1 MDGTLYWRVG
11 MRGKGEG
18 YTVYTRDTRML
29 IQGQLH
35 LCLRKVHPNTRS
47 HPSWQYVCRKRHPPN
62 ARLLGQYM
70 RLSFASYTLQ
80 RPLQQTSPSP

>member
-35 LCLRKVHPNTRS
+35 LCLRKVHPNTR
-47 HPSWQYVCRKRHPPN
+47 
-62 ARLLGQYM
+62 
-70 RLSFASYTLQ
+70 
-80 RPLQQTSPSP
+80 QQSLMAIRMSQATSS

>member
-35 LCLRKVHPNTRS
+35 LCLRKVHPNTRCN
-47 HPSWQYVCRKRHPPN
+47 PS
-62 ARLLGQYM
+62 
-70 RLSFASYTLQ
+70 
-80 RPLQQTSPSP
+80 

>member
-35 LCLRKVHPNTRS
+35 LCLRKVHPNVR
-47 HPSWQYVCRKRHPPN
+47 HNPSLTIRI
-62 ARLLGQYM
+62 
-70 RLSFASYTLQ
+70 LQ
-80 RPLQQTSPSP
+80 AVSS